1 MSKFSFRSPPVD
13 VALSVGPVTL
23 NWEEIFR
30 QWEMFL
36 ADTHPSCKNSLRTKT
51 ESISWL
57 SHSFS
62 LLRWFLLREEEVI
75 SSNHSSYCRLTY
87 LNIEFLNVK
96 KGFWS
101 VWENVW
107 SGYWSVGKIE
117 THVLFCFAFPI
128 PLWVYQ
134 MSMCLFI
141 ELMPHLDNN
150 TSISH
155 LKISLFNHGHST
167 KLKSMKLILLFCS
180 WPSYVAFETSFA
192 DPSCHQ
198 QEYL

>member
-117 THVLFCFAFPI
+117 THVLFCFSNPS
-128 PLWVYQ
+128 V
-134 MSMCLFI
+134 
-141 ELMPHLDNN
+141 
-150 TSISH
+150 
-155 LKISLFNHGHST
+155 SLSDVHVLIHRTDASPGWQHQY
-167 KLKSMKLILLFCS
+167 KSFKNKS
-180 WPSYVAFETSFA
+180 V
-192 DPSCHQ
+192 
-198 QEYL
+198 